1 MKKFYA
7 TLPSG
12 QDVSIPEDTLE
23 DFRVLY
29 RGVAI
34 RNTPYTAPLVK
45 LVDTRST
52 SPISPSRCECMAVAA
67 EKS

>member
-45 LVDTRST
+45 LVDTGDLKSLG
-52 SPISPSRCECMAVAA
+52 CKAVPVQVRRGAP
-67 EKS
+67 